1 MHCRI
6 MLACGAICALAL
18 ALPARAQIASTP
30 PASGSQPGWSFAL
43 TPYVWLPT
51 ISADLQ
57 ANGPRGGSVSTN
69 VSAGFGDYIS
79 DINFAT
85 MLGGV
90 ARYDRFSIMTDL
102 VYMNASLTS
111 DVSHLSTVN
120 LGSGPI
126 GIPRS
131 TQVDTGT
138 RLAATV
144 WSLAGGYT
152 LLQGEWGNVDV
163 VAGLRMLSV
172 GSTTNHTL
180 STDILAPDRTIALS
194 RTGSLEIGRSYFNA
208 IGGVAGRIN
217 IPGSKFYLPFYFDAG
232 GGGLPFTW
240 QAYGAVA
247 YSAASWVDVSAGY
260 RYLNFQRGG
269 SEGVRN
275 LSLSGAIL
283 AANFRF

>member
-18 ALPARAQIASTP
+18 ALPARAQIASTQ
-30 PASGSQPGWSFAL
+30 PAPGSQPGWSFAL

-69 VSAGFGDYIS
+69 ISAGFGDYIS

-111 DVSHLSTVN
+111 DVSRLSTVN
-120 LGSGPI
+120 IGSGPI
-126 GIPRS
+126 DIPRS
-131 TQVDTGT
+131 TQVNTGT

-152 LLQGEWGNVDV
+152 LLQGDWGNVDV

-172 GSTTNHTL
+172 GSTTNYTL
-180 STDILAPDRTIALS
+180 SHRHPRAGSHDRL
-194 RTGSLEIGRSYFNA
+194 
-208 IGGVAGRIN
+208 
-217 IPGSKFYLPFYFDAG
+217 
-232 GGGLPFTW
+232 
-240 QAYGAVA
+240 VA
-247 YSAASWVDVSAGY
+247 YRQLGDREVVFQCDRGCGGPHQHSGQQILPALLLRCWRRRITVHLASLRCG
-260 RYLNFQRGG
+260 RLQRRELARCVGWI
-269 SEGVRN
+269 
-275 LSLSGAIL
+275 SLPELPTRG
-283 AANFRF
+283 